1 MQYVKHSKV
10 FFRLNPVIDVS
21 FFFLTLRNLIFILLC
36 MFANLFQPKNIENFS
51 LVEQKRIILTSK
63 IAIIGAAVLL
73 FYIPF
78 TAILKRYEFL
88 FAIIFTFLN
97 FILVI
102 ALNNRNKHFLAKFLL
117 CFEPIIHIFF
127 VELTQGNSVHLYNI
141 VIIFV
146 PFIVFD
152 FKKERQY
159 SIALAILNFISIA
172 FCQLVVFYPELNP
185 FAKEPPI
192 WWFEYLDWVTA
203 PITTLALVLVIS
215 NTNSQNEQKLLQIN
229 EQAKILTDELQ
240 QTVQNLILSE
250 NTLEK
255 QKSELEKLN
264 QELASREE
272 ELRQNLE
279 ELQATQESLIKEKQI
294 VQDLNK
300 SLMIRE
306 IELKQNVEELTYMQE
321 QAQAQNKLLIDARK
335 KMEMQNQEL
344 ITREE
349 ELKQNLEELHTTQEQ
364 MRLAQQEAERNAM
377 NANKIFEA
385 APVGLFISK
394 VSNRTIVQAN
404 QAMAKLLKIP
414 TYEII
419 GRTTLSFYASEEQ
432 AKTVFSKLMQSGRFD
447 DEEIDLKLDDGSVIT
462 VLVSAQT
469 MTLNNEKVIVAGLN
483 DITALKKA
491 QAELSDLAQ
500 NLSKKVEEQTEEIKR
515 SFAQMVQNEKMAALG
530 QLVAGVA
537 HEINTPIGAIKAS
550 AENMQE
556 NLPSIT
562 HQFLHGEIPIS
573 FTTVFEKAVN
583 HILYEKTSLSSREE
597 RAYRKQITEILEQ
610 NNIENASEIAFS
622 LVQIGLVKDIE
633 FLIPV
638 FQSENYQSMLELLSR
653 IGKLKLNID
662 TILVA
667 SNKTKKIV
675 SALKAYTHRQMET
688 LTPTNI
694 NESIETVLIL
704 YHNQIK
710 HGVEVITDF
719 AELPMIDCYSDEL
732 GQVWTNLIVNA
743 LQAMEYKGKLTITT
757 KVQDKNILVAI
768 NDNGPGIPPEIQSKI
783 FEPFFTTKVQ
793 GEGTGLGLDICKKII
808 EKHNGKMFFT
818 SEPGNT
824 TFYISL
830 PIHQTANAQ

>member
-1 MQYVKHSKV
+1 
-10 FFRLNPVIDVS
+10 
-21 FFFLTLRNLIFILLC
+21 
-36 MFANLFQPKNIENFS
+36 MFANLFQPKNIENFPIS
-51 LVEQKRIILTSK
+51 EQKKIILTSK
-63 IAIIGAAVLL
+63 MAIIGASVLL
-73 FYIPF
+73 FYIPL
-78 TAILKRYEFL
+78 TIILKRYEFL
-88 FAIIFTFLN
+88 FAAIFTFLN

-102 ALNNRNKHFLAKFLL
+102 ALNNRNKHFFAKFLL

-127 VELTQGNSVHLYNI
+127 IELTQGNSVHLYNM

-146 PFIVFD
+146 PFVVFD
-152 FKKERQY
+152 FKKEKQY
-159 SIALAILNFISIA
+159 SITFALLNFISIA

-185 FAKEPPI
+185 FVKRPPV
-192 WWFEYLDWVTA
+192 WWFEYLDWITS
-203 PITTLALVLVIS
+203 PIVILALILVIS
-215 NTNSQNEQKLLQIN
+215 NTNSQNEERL
-229 EQAKILTDELQ
+229 A
-240 QTVQNLILSE
+240 S
-250 NTLEK
+250 TLEYTK
-255 QKSELEKLN
+255 LVYNELESTLKENLEATIQLEKLN

-279 ELQATQESLIKEKQI
+279 ELQATQESLVKEKQI
-294 VQDLNK
+294 VEDLNK
-300 SLMIRE
+300 SLMVRE

-321 QAQAQNKLLIDARK
+321 QMQAQNKLLIDARK
-335 KMEMQNQEL
+335 KMEIQNQEL
-344 ITREE
+344 IAREE
-349 ELKQNLEELHTTQEQ
+349 ELKQNLEELHATQEQ

-394 VSNRTIVQAN
+394 VSNQTIIQAN
-404 QAMAKLLKIP
+404 QAMVKLLKIP
-414 TYEII
+414 IYEII
-419 GRTTLSFYASEEQ
+419 GRSTLSFYASEEQ
-432 AKTVFSKLMQSGRFD
+432 AKTVFGKLIQSGRFD

-462 VLVSAQT
+462 VLVSAQV

-556 NLPSIT
+556 NLPTLT
-562 HQFLHGEIPIS
+562 HQFLYGEIPMS
-573 FTTVFEKAVN
+573 FTTVLEKAVN

-633 FLIPV
+633 FLVPV

-675 SALKAYTHRQMET
+675 SALKAYTHRQIET

-710 HGVEVITDF
+710 HGIEVITDF
-719 AELPMIDCYSDEL
+719 AELPMIDCYADEL

-768 NDNGPGIPPEIQSKI
+768 NDNGPGIAPEIQSKI

-830 PIHQTANAQ
+830 PIQQTANAQ